1 MVSWLL
7 NRDVTVQLH
16 KPRRLSPLLIH
27 LPSPQK
33 VAVTGAE
40 DGALPSWSYFLPVL
54 VYVTACNVI

>member
-16 KPRRLSPLLIH
+16 KTRRLSPLLIH

-40 DGALPSWSYFLPVL
+40 DGALPS
-54 VYVTACNVI
+54 